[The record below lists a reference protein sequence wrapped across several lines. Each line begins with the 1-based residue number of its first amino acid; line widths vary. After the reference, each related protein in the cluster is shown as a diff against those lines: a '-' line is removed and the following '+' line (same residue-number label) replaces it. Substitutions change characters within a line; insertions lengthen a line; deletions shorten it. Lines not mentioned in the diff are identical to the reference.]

1 MARSPG
7 GYSKFASYYDFL
19 GWDDFSRQAFRRL
32 KKILTVL
39 PSPVVTVLDLA
50 CGTGDLA
57 VLLAK
62 EGYRVTG
69 ADLSELMLE
78 QAKRKGGGKMIRFVR
93 GDIRRL
99 SLRERF
105 DLVCCF
111 FDSLN
116 HLTSKADLLS
126 ALKTARKHLYP
137 RGRFIFDLI
146 TPKGLRIWDEVE
158 IDREDDYVVFTQ
170 GRRNPAGDR
179 IEIVIEGFVRKRGDL
194 YDHFVEIIRERA
206 YPQREVTQLL
216 AKAGFRN
223 TVIESFDR
231 NEAIESAERLLYVA
245 S

>member
-1 MARSPG
+1 MTKSPG

-32 KKILTVL
+32 KKTLTVV
-39 PSPVVTVLDLA
+39 PSPVETVLDLA

-57 VLLAK
+57 VLLAG

-69 ADLSELMLE
+69 VDLSELMLK
-78 QAKRKGGGKMIRFVR
+78 QARRKRGGKMIRFVR
-93 GDIRRL
+93 GDICRL
-99 SLRERF
+99 SLKERF

-126 ALKTARKHLYP
+126 ALKTARRHLNA
-137 RGRFIFDLI
+137 RGRFIFDMI
-146 TPKGLRIWDEVE
+146 TPKGLQIWDSVE
-158 IDREDDYVVFTQ
+158 IEREEGYIVLTE
-170 GRRNPAGDR
+170 GKRNPAGDR

-194 YDHFVEIIRERA
+194 YDHFKQVIRERA

-216 AKAGFRN
+216 AKAGFRKI
-223 TVIESFDR
+223 VIESFDR
-231 NEAIESAERLLYVA
+231 HEAIESAERLLYIA
-245 S
+245 H